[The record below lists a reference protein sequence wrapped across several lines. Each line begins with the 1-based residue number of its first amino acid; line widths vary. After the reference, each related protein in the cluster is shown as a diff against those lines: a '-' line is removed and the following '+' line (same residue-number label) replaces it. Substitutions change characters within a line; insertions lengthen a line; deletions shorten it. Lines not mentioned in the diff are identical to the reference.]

1 MTRNEASGCPGI
13 SIAKHDWAEVTTVED
28 AGRRFRC
35 AWCSAEA
42 FEPLAEEPQ
51 GKDAQ

>member
-1 MTRNEASGCPGI
+1 MTRDEASGCPGI
-13 SIAKHDWAEVTTVED
+13 SIAKHEWLETTTVND

-42 FEPLAEEPQ
+42 WEPLTEEPQ
-51 GKDAQ
+51 EKEAR